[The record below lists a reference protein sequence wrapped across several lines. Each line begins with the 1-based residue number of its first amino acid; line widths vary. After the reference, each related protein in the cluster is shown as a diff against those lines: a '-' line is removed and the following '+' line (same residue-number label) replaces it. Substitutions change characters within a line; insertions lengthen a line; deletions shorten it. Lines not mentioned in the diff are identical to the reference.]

1 MSFSV
6 TWHLLLFSLP
16 SSFRIVAYP
25 GEGGEELSVLKGGE
39 LGVRVLAVLSEGL
52 IGVDRPGQKTEGGS
66 FFFFFFF
73 GGGGG
78 DACKVV
84 LFAE

>member
-1 MSFSV
+1 MLTDLNRKLKVGVSFLV
-6 TWHLLLFSLP
+6 
-16 SSFRIVAYP
+16 
-25 GEGGEELSVLKGGE
+25 
-39 LGVRVLAVLSEGL
+39 
-52 IGVDRPGQKTEGGS
+52 
-66 FFFFFFF
+66 FFFL